1 VESLSILRRI
11 AKQHPAVS
19 PPAQVISVT
28 SCSGSLTSGPTV
40 GLEIR
45 LPEVG
50 LLTLDM
56 RRDEAYDLANELLA
70 AVAMAQRKHEREFGR
85 GWSDAG

>member
-1 VESLSILRRI
+1 MSILGSRP
-11 AKQHPAVS
+11 KQHVGVS
-19 PPAQVISVT
+19 QPAQVISVT
-28 SCSGSLTSGPTV
+28 SGQGNLNSGPTI

-56 RRDEAYDLANELLA
+56 CREEAYDLANELLA
-70 AVAMAQRKHEREFGR
+70 AVTMAQRKHEQQFGR
-85 GWSDAG
+85 SWGDTV

>member
-1 VESLSILRRI
+1 M
-11 AKQHPAVS
+11 
-19 PPAQVISVT
+19 SVT
-28 SCSGSLTSGPTV
+28 SSSGNRTSGPTV

-50 LLTLDM
+50 VLTLDM

-70 AVAMAQRKHEREFGR
+70 AAAMAQRKHDQQFGAV
-85 GWSDAG
+85 WNSTF

>member
-1 VESLSILRRI
+1 LSILRSRP
-11 AKQHPAVS
+11 KQHVGVS
-19 PPAQVISVT
+19 QPAQVISVT
-28 SCSGSLTSGPTV
+28 SGQGNLNSGPTI

-56 RRDEAYDLANELLA
+56 CREEAYDLANELLA
-70 AVAMAQRKHEREFGR
+70 AVTMAQRKHEQQFGR
-85 GWSDAG
+85 GWGDTV